1 MSSNQQIKEL
11 KQVWLNQSKKK
22 LIEHQKEA
30 NRKFKEAFW
39 HQKEVFVRILEIIS
53 ILIYKKSS

>member
-11 KQVWLNQSKKK
+11 KQVWLKQSKKK

-30 NRKFKEAFW
+30 NRKFKEVLW
-39 HQKEVFVRILEIIS
+39 HQKEVFVRILEIVS